1 MKVLNP
7 KEYAQ
12 RCNFHAH
19 RDSKY
24 AQATKKQKQFSF
36 GYMMFRTLFDAEDIS
51 NKDKNDYLSEQFEI
65 IKDKNHPDY
74 ERAKGFLASMSDLRK
89 FWPKE
94 ATVWGNIK
102 TKK

>member
-1 MKVLNP
+1 MKVSNS
-7 KEYAQ
+7 KDYVQ

-24 AQATKKQKQFSF
+24 AQATKKQKDFSK
-36 GYMMFRTLFDAEDIS
+36 GYLRFTVLINTDEFT
-51 NKDKNDYLSEQFEI
+51 NKEKNDFLSDHMEI
-65 IKDKNHPDY
+65 IKNKNHPDY
-74 ERAKGFLASMSDLRK
+74 EIAKGFLASMSDLRK

-94 ATVWGNIK
+94 ATIWGNIK